1 VGKLTR
7 LILPA
12 ALLLA
17 GYYAVFGGEHT
28 LMDVRRTRSARA
40 AEAVELERLRAVN
53 DSLEALV
60 DSLQTDP
67 VLLERLAR
75 ERFGMIR
82 DGEVLYRF
90 APGDSGAADA
100 ADPDAR

>member
-1 VGKLTR
+1 MGKLTR

-12 ALLLA
+12 ALLVA
-17 GYYAVFGGEHT
+17 GYYAVFGGEHS
-28 LMDVRRTRSARA
+28 LPDLRRTR
-40 AEAVELERLRAVN
+40 AEREAEGAELERLHLAN

-60 DSLQTDP
+60 DSLESDP

-82 DGEVLYRF
+82 EGEVLYRF
-90 APGDSGAADA
+90 APGDSALADSV
-100 ADPDAR
+100 AR

>member
-1 VGKLTR
+1 MGKLTR

-12 ALLLA
+12 ALLVA
-17 GYYAVFGGEHT
+17 GYYAVFGGEHS
-28 LMDVRRTRSARA
+28 LLDLLRTRAERET
-40 AEAVELERLRAVN
+40 EAVELERLRQAN
-53 DSLEALV
+53 DSLKALV
-60 DSLQTDP
+60 DSLESDP

-90 APGDSGAADA
+90 APGDSAA
-100 ADPDAR
+100 PDSVAR